1 VPACQ
6 KTWQTALSPAN
17 KFMAIN
23 TDIEAVD
30 DIFQEGKVV
39 DGFVLGKEVHR
50 GGMASLFSATK
61 EGIDVPI
68 LLKIPRVGRDQP
80 VESLIGFETELTIL
94 RSLKSPYVPQYLGSG
109 NMATRPYIAMERV
122 EGRPLEDYIKEG
134 KVFTIDEVVRIGAD
148 LAQAVQ
154 SLHSQDAIHLD
165 VKPENI
171 LIDEKGKLTLIDFG
185 LSHHSRYPDLLAE
198 EMRKGIG
205 SAPYISP
212 EQVVGIRS
220 DSRSDIFSIGVIMY
234 ELLTGELPF
243 GNPQTMSGL
252 RKRMWAEPFPLR
264 AIRREIPRWLQEV
277 VLRCL
282 EPRAADRYQSAARL
296 RQVLRDPEG
305 VTLTERADRVEP
317 PSFWENLKG
326 LFKAAGYEPSPS
338 PRPSMGAFD
347 APLMIAAIDTRQS
360 DEDLRER
367 MQITAKNLLQAYP
380 ESRLICLS
388 TISSTP
394 TFEGNQENETA
405 SGIVRGHLVQLMD
418 WAKPLKLPPERIS
431 YHVLEAMDPASRIV
445 EFAKDNDASLI
456 LIGASHKLPNKV
468 TPWRTSM
475 TKIVEE
481 APCSVHIVR
490 T

>member
-1 VPACQ
+1 MPI
-6 KTWQTALSPAN
+6 K
-17 KFMAIN
+17 

-39 DGFVLGKEVHR
+39 DGFTLGKELHR

-61 EGIDVPI
+61 EGIDLPI
-68 LLKIPRVGRDQP
+68 LLKIPRVGKDQP

-94 RSLKSPYVPQYLGSG
+94 RSLKSPYVPKYLGSG
-109 NMATRPYIAMERV
+109 NMATRPYIAMEQV
-122 EGRPLEDYIKEG
+122 AGRPLEDLIKEG
-134 KVFTIDEVVRIGAD
+134 KKFSIDEVINIGAD

-154 SLHSQDAIHLD
+154 SLHAQDAIHLD
-165 VKPENI
+165 IKPDNV
-171 LIDEKGKLTLIDFG
+171 LIDEQGKLTLIDFG
-185 LSHHSRYPDLLAE
+185 LSHHSRFPDLLAE

-212 EQVVGIRS
+212 EQVSGVRS
-220 DSRSDIFSIGVIMY
+220 DYRSDIFSIGVIMY

-252 RKRMWAEPFPLR
+252 RKRMWAEPFPPRALR
-264 AIRREIPRWLQEV
+264 KEIPRWLQEV

-282 EPRAADRYQSAARL
+282 EARADERYQSATRL
-296 RQVLRDPEG
+296 RQVLREPES
-305 VTLTERADRVEP
+305 VKLTERSERLEP
-317 PSFWENLKG
+317 PSFWESLKRW
-326 LFKAAGYEPSPS
+326 LRAAGYEPSPS
-338 PRPSMGAFD
+338 PLPSKGNQD
-347 APLMIAAIDTRQS
+347 SPLMIAAMDTRQS

-367 MQITAKNLLQAYP
+367 MQTTAKNLLQAYP
-380 ESRLICLS
+380 ESRLVCLS
-388 TISSTP
+388 TIASTP
-394 TFEGNQENETA
+394 TFEGNQESETA
-405 SGIVRGHLVQLMD
+405 SGIVRGHLVQLME

-431 YHVLEAMDPASRIV
+431 YHVLEALDPAARIV
-445 EFAKDNDASLI
+445 EFAKDNDATLI

>member
-1 VPACQ
+1 
-6 KTWQTALSPAN
+6 
-17 KFMAIN
+17 
-23 TDIEAVD
+23 
-30 DIFQEGKVV
+30 
-39 DGFVLGKEVHR
+39 
-50 GGMASLFSATK
+50 
-61 EGIDVPI
+61 
-68 LLKIPRVGRDQP
+68 
-80 VESLIGFETELTIL
+80 
-94 RSLKSPYVPQYLGSG
+94 
-109 NMATRPYIAMERV
+109 MERV
-122 EGRPLEDYIKEG
+122 EGRPLEDLIKEG
-134 KVFTIDEVVRIGAD
+134 KIFTIDEVVRIGAD

-165 VKPENI
+165 IKPENI

-185 LSHHSRYPDLLAE
+185 LSHHARYPDLLAE

-212 EQVVGIRS
+212 EQVAGIRS
-220 DSRSDIFSIGVIMY
+220 DSRSDIYSIGAIMY

-243 GNPQTMSGL
+243 GNPQTLSGL
-252 RKRMWAEPFPLR
+252 RKRMWAEPFPPR
-264 AIRREIPRWLQEV
+264 AIRKEIPRWLQEV

-282 EPRAADRYQSAARL
+282 EPRAADRYQSATRL

-305 VTLTERADRVEP
+305 ITLTERADRVEP

-326 LFKAAGYEPSPS
+326 MFRAAGYEPSPS
-338 PRPSMGAFD
+338 PRPSMGSHD
-347 APLMIAAIDTRQS
+347 APLMIVAIDTRQS
-360 DEDLRER
+360 DEDLREL
-367 MQITAKNLLQAYP
+367 MQLTAKNLLLAYP
-380 ESRLICLS
+380 ESRLVCIS

>member
-1 VPACQ
+1 
-6 KTWQTALSPAN
+6 
-17 KFMAIN
+17 MN
-23 TDIEAVD
+23 TNIEAVD
-30 DIFQEGKVV
+30 EIFQDGKVV
-39 DGFVLGKEVHR
+39 DGFVLGSEVHR
-50 GGMASLFSATK
+50 GGMASLYSATK

-80 VESLIGFETELTIL
+80 VESLISFETELTIL
-94 RSLKSPYVPQYLGSG
+94 RSLKSPYVPKYLGSG

-122 EGRPLEDYIKEG
+122 AGRPLEDFIKEG
-134 KVFTIDEVVRIGAD
+134 KKFTVDEVIRIGAD

-154 SLHSQDAIHLD
+154 SLHAQDAIHLD
-165 VKPENI
+165 IKPENI
-171 LIDEKGKLTLIDFG
+171 LIDDKGKLTLIDFG
-185 LSHHSRYPDLLAE
+185 LSHHDRFPDLLAE

-212 EQVVGIRS
+212 EQVTGIRS
-220 DSRSDIFSIGVIMY
+220 DYRSDIFSIGVIMY

-252 RKRMWAEPFPLR
+252 RKRVWAQAFPPR
-264 AIRREIPRWLQEV
+264 AIRKEIPRWLQEV
-277 VLRCL
+277 ILRCL
-282 EPRAADRYQSAARL
+282 EPRAADRYQSATRL
-296 RQVLRDPEG
+296 RQVLLDPEG
-305 VTLTERADRVEP
+305 IKLTERSERVDP
-317 PSFWENLKG
+317 LSFWENLKRM
-326 LFKAAGYEPSPS
+326 FRAAGYEPSPS
-338 PRPSMGAFD
+338 PRPSMGNYD

-360 DEDLRER
+360 DTDLRER
-367 MQITAKNLLQAYP
+367 MQTTAKNLLYAYP
-380 ESRLICLS
+380 ESRLVCLS
-388 TISSTP
+388 TIASTP
-394 TFEGNQENETA
+394 TFEGNQESETA
-405 SGIVRGHLVQLMD
+405 SGIVRGHLVQLME

-431 YHVLEAMDPASRIV
+431 YHVLEALDPASRIV

>member
-1 VPACQ
+1 
-6 KTWQTALSPAN
+6 
-17 KFMAIN
+17 MAIN

-252 RKRMWAEPFPLR
+252 RKRMWAEPFPPR

-338 PRPSMGAFD
+338 PRPSMGTFD

>member
-1 VPACQ
+1 MSMNA
-6 KTWQTALSPAN
+6 
-17 KFMAIN
+17 
-23 TDIEAVD
+23 DIEAVD

-39 DGFVLGKEVHR
+39 DGFMLGTEVHR
-50 GGMASLFSATK
+50 GGMASLYSATK

-94 RSLKSPYVPQYLGSG
+94 RSLKSPYVPKYLGSG

-122 EGRPLEDYIKEG
+122 DGRPLEDLIKEG
-134 KVFTIDEVVRIGAD
+134 KVFTIDEVVQIGAD

-154 SLHSQDAIHLD
+154 SLHAQDAIHLD
-165 VKPENI
+165 IKPENI
-171 LIDEKGKLTLIDFG
+171 LIDEKGRLTLIDFG
-185 LSHHSRYPDLLAE
+185 LSHHARFPDLLAE

-212 EQVVGIRS
+212 EQVTGIRS
-220 DSRSDIFSIGVIMY
+220 DYRSDIFSIGVILY

-243 GNPQTMSGL
+243 GNPQSMSGL
-252 RKRMWAEPFPLR
+252 RKRMWAQAFPPR
-264 AIRREIPRWLQEV
+264 AIRKEIPRWLQEI

-296 RQVLRDPEG
+296 RQVLRDHES
-305 VTLTERADRVEP
+305 VTLTERADRVDP
-317 PSFWENLKG
+317 LSFWENLKRM
-326 LFKAAGYEPSPS
+326 FRAAGYEPSPS
-338 PRPSMGAFD
+338 PRPSVGNDD
-347 APLMIAAIDTRQS
+347 APLMVAAIDTRQS
-360 DEDLRER
+360 DENLRDR
-367 MQITAKNLLQAYP
+367 MQTTAKNLLQAYP
-380 ESRLICLS
+380 ESRLVCIS
-388 TISSTP
+388 TIASTP
-394 TFEGNQENETA
+394 TFEGNQESETA
-405 SGIVRGHLVQLMD
+405 SGIVRGHLVQLME

-431 YHVLEAMDPASRIV
+431 YHVLEALDPASRIV

-456 LIGASHKLPNKV
+456 LIGASHKPPNKV

>member
-1 VPACQ
+1 
-6 KTWQTALSPAN
+6 
-17 KFMAIN
+17 MAIN

-39 DGFVLGKEVHR
+39 DGFTLGKEVHR

-94 RSLKSPYVPQYLGSG
+94 RSLKSPYVPKYLGSG

-165 VKPENI
+165 IKPENI
-171 LIDEKGKLTLIDFG
+171 LIDDKGKLTLIDFG
-185 LSHHSRYPDLLAE
+185 LSHHARYPDLLAE
-198 EMRKGIG
+198 EMRKGVG

-212 EQVVGIRS
+212 EQVAGIRS
-220 DSRSDIFSIGVIMY
+220 DSRSDIFSIGAIMY

-252 RKRMWAEPFPLR
+252 RRRMWAEPFPPR
-264 AIRREIPRWLQEV
+264 AVRREIPRWLQEV

-317 PSFWENLKG
+317 PSFWQNLKG
-326 LFKAAGYEPSPS
+326 IFKAAGYEPSAS
-338 PRPSMGAFD
+338 PRPSMGNFD

-367 MQITAKNLLQAYP
+367 MQITAKNLLHAYP
-380 ESRLICLS
+380 ESRLVCLS

-431 YHVLEAMDPASRIV
+431 YHVLEALDPAARIV

>member
-1 VPACQ
+1 MP
-6 KTWQTALSPAN
+6 
-17 KFMAIN
+17 IN

-122 EGRPLEDYIKEG
+122 DGRPLEDYIKEG

-171 LIDEKGKLTLIDFG
+171 LINEKGKLTLIDFG
-185 LSHHSRYPDLLAE
+185 LSHHARYPDLLAE

-212 EQVVGIRS
+212 EQVAGIRS

-252 RKRMWAEPFPLR
+252 RKRMWAEPFPPR

-326 LFKAAGYEPSPS
+326 MFKAAGYEPSPS
-338 PRPSMGAFD
+338 PRPSMGNLD

-360 DEDLRER
+360 DEALRER

-388 TISSTP
+388 TIASTP
-394 TFEGNQENETA
+394 TYEGNHESQTA
-405 SGIVRGHLVQLMD
+405 SGIVRGHLVQLME

-431 YHVLEAMDPASRIV
+431 YHVLEALDPASRIV

>member
-1 VPACQ
+1 MP
-6 KTWQTALSPAN
+6 
-17 KFMAIN
+17 IN
-23 TDIEAVD
+23 TDIQAVD

-50 GGMASLFSATK
+50 GGMASLFSASK

-134 KVFTIDEVVRIGAD
+134 KVFTIDEVVHIGAD

-165 VKPENI
+165 IKPENI

-185 LSHHSRYPDLLAE
+185 LSHHARYPDLLAE

-212 EQVVGIRS
+212 EQVAGVRS

-252 RKRMWAEPFPLR
+252 RRRMWAEPFPPR

-338 PRPSMGAFD
+338 PRPSMGSLD

-360 DEDLRER
+360 DEALRER
-367 MQITAKNLLQAYP
+367 MQITAKNLLHAYP

-388 TISSTP
+388 TIASTP
-394 TFEGNQENETA
+394 TYEGNHESQTA
-405 SGIVRGHLVQLMD
+405 SGIVRGHLVQLME

-431 YHVLEAMDPASRIV
+431 YHVLEALDPASRIV

-481 APCSVHIVR
+481 ATCSVHIVR

>member
-1 VPACQ
+1 MVISA
-6 KTWQTALSPAN
+6 
-17 KFMAIN
+17 
-23 TDIEAVD
+23 DIKPVD
-30 DIFQEGKVV
+30 EIFQEGNVV
-39 DGFVLGKEVHR
+39 DGFILGKEVHR

-61 EGIDVPI
+61 EGIEVPI

-94 RSLKSPYVPQYLGSG
+94 RSLKSPHIPKFLGAG
-109 NMATRPYIAMERV
+109 NMVTRPYIAMERV
-122 EGRPLEDYIKEG
+122 EGRPLEDFIKEG
-134 KVFTIDEVVRIGAD
+134 KQFSIDEVVRIGSD

-154 SLHSQDAIHLD
+154 SLHTQDAIHLD
-165 VKPENI
+165 IKPENV
-171 LIDEKGKLTLIDFG
+171 LVDQQGKLTLIDFG
-185 LSHHSRYPDLLAE
+185 LSHHARYPDLLAQ

-212 EQVVGIRS
+212 EQVMGIRT
-220 DSRSDIFSIGVIMY
+220 DYRSDIFSIGVIMY

-243 GNPQTMSGL
+243 GNPQSISGL
-252 RKRMWAEPFPLR
+252 RKRTWAQPFPPR
-264 AIRREIPRWLQEV
+264 AIHREIPRWLQEV

-282 EPRAADRYQSAARL
+282 ESRAADRYQSATRL

-305 VTLTERADRVEP
+305 ITLTSRADRVEP
-317 PSFWENLKG
+317 LSFWEGLK
-326 LFKAAGYEPSPS
+326 LWFRAAGYEPSPS
-338 PRPSMGAFD
+338 PNPSMGNFD

-360 DEDLRER
+360 DENLRER
-367 MQITAKNLLQAYP
+367 MQTTAKNLLQAYP
-380 ESRLICLS
+380 ESRLVCLS
-388 TISSTP
+388 TIASTP
-394 TFEGNQENETA
+394 TYEGNHESQTA
-405 SGIVRGHLVQLMD
+405 SGVVRGHLVQLME

-431 YHVLEAMDPASRIV
+431 YHVLEALDPASRIV

-481 APCSVHIVR
+481 ATCSVHIVR
-490 T
+490 A

>member
-1 VPACQ
+1 MP
-6 KTWQTALSPAN
+6 
-17 KFMAIN
+17 IN
-23 TDIEAVD
+23 TDIQAVD
-30 DIFQEGKVV
+30 DIFQEGKIV

-185 LSHHSRYPDLLAE
+185 LSHHARYPDLLAE

-212 EQVVGIRS
+212 EQVAGIRS

-252 RKRMWAEPFPLR
+252 RKRMWAEPFPPR

-326 LFKAAGYEPSPS
+326 MFKAAGYEPSPS
-338 PRPSMGAFD
+338 PRPSMGNLD

-360 DEDLRER
+360 DEALRER
-367 MQITAKNLLQAYP
+367 MQVTAKNLLQAYP

-388 TISSTP
+388 TIASTP
-394 TFEGNQENETA
+394 TYEGNHESQTA
-405 SGIVRGHLVQLMD
+405 SGIVRGHLVQLME

-431 YHVLEAMDPASRIV
+431 YHVLEALDPASRIV

>member
-1 VPACQ
+1 MP
-6 KTWQTALSPAN
+6 
-17 KFMAIN
+17 IN
-23 TDIEAVD
+23 NNIEAVD
-30 DIFQEGKVV
+30 EIFQEGKII
-39 DGFVLGKEVHR
+39 DGFTLGKEVHR
-50 GGMASLFSATK
+50 GGMASLYSATK
-61 EGIDVPI
+61 DGIDVPI

-94 RSLKSPYVPQYLGSG
+94 RALKSPYVPKYLGSG

-122 EGRPLEDYIKEG
+122 EGRPLEDFIKEG
-134 KVFTIDEVVRIGAD
+134 KTFSVDEVVKIGAD

-154 SLHSQDAIHLD
+154 SLHAQDAIHLD
-165 VKPENI
+165 LKPENI
-171 LIDEKGKLTLIDFG
+171 LIDDKGKLTLIDFG
-185 LSHHSRYPDLLAE
+185 LSHHARYPDLLAE
-198 EMRKGIG
+198 EMRKGVG

-212 EQVVGIRS
+212 EQVAGIRS

-243 GNPQTMSGL
+243 GNPQSMSGL
-252 RKRMWAEPFPLR
+252 RKRMWAQAFPPR
-264 AIRREIPRWLQEV
+264 AIRKEIPRWLQEV
-277 VLRCL
+277 ILRCL
-282 EPRAADRYQSAARL
+282 EPRAADRYQSATRL
-296 RQVLRDPEG
+296 RQALRDPES
-305 VTLTERADRVEP
+305 VKLTERANRVEP
-317 PSFWENLKG
+317 LSFWENLKRM
-326 LFKAAGYEPSPS
+326 FKAAGYEPSPS
-338 PRPSMGAFD
+338 PRPSMGNQD

-360 DEDLRER
+360 DADLRER
-367 MQITAKNLLQAYP
+367 MQTTAKNLLQAYP
-380 ESRLICLS
+380 ESRLVCIS

-394 TFEGNQENETA
+394 TFEGSQENETA
-405 SGIVRGHLVQLMD
+405 SGIVRSHLVQLMD

-431 YHVLEAMDPASRIV
+431 YHVLEALDPASRIV

-490 T
+490 A

>member
-1 VPACQ
+1 M
-6 KTWQTALSPAN
+6 L
-17 KFMAIN
+17 IN

-30 DIFQEGKVV
+30 EIFQEGKVV
-39 DGFVLGKEVHR
+39 DGFVLGAEVHR
-50 GGMASLFSATK
+50 GGMASLYSATK

-94 RSLKSPYVPQYLGSG
+94 RSLKSPYVPKYLGSG

-122 EGRPLEDYIKEG
+122 EGRPLEDFIKEG
-134 KVFTIDEVVRIGAD
+134 KVFTIDEVVKIGAD

-154 SLHSQDAIHLD
+154 SLHAQDAIHLD
-165 VKPENI
+165 IKPENI
-171 LIDEKGKLTLIDFG
+171 LINDKGKITLIDFG
-185 LSHHSRYPDLLAE
+185 LSHHTRFPDLLAE

-212 EQVVGIRS
+212 EQITGIRS
-220 DSRSDIFSIGVIMY
+220 DYRSDIFSIGVIMY

-243 GNPQTMSGL
+243 GNPQSMSGL
-252 RKRMWAEPFPLR
+252 RKRMWAQVFPPR
-264 AIRREIPRWLQEV
+264 AIRKEIPRWLQEV

-282 EPRAADRYQSAARL
+282 EPRAADRYQSATRL
-296 RQVLRDPEG
+296 RQVLRDYAS
-305 VTLTERADRVEP
+305 VTLTERADRLDP
-317 PSFWENLKG
+317 LSFWENLKRM
-326 LFKAAGYEPSPS
+326 FRAAGYEPSPS
-338 PRPSMGAFD
+338 PRPSIGNYD

-367 MQITAKNLLQAYP
+367 MQTTAMNLLQAYP
-380 ESRLICLS
+380 ESRLVCLS
-388 TISSTP
+388 TIASTP
-394 TFEGNQENETA
+394 TFEGNQESETA
-405 SGIVRGHLVQLMD
+405 SGIVRGHLVQLME

-431 YHVLEAMDPASRIV
+431 YHVLEALDPASRIV
-445 EFAKDNDASLI
+445 DFAKDNDASLI

>member
-1 VPACQ
+1 MP
-6 KTWQTALSPAN
+6 
-17 KFMAIN
+17 MN

-30 DIFQEGKVV
+30 EIFQEGKVV
-39 DGFVLGKEVHR
+39 DGFVLGAEVHR
-50 GGMASLFSATK
+50 GGMASLYSATK

-94 RSLKSPYVPQYLGSG
+94 RSLKSPYVPKYLGSG

-122 EGRPLEDYIKEG
+122 EGRPLEDFIKEG
-134 KVFTIDEVVRIGAD
+134 KVFTIDEVIKIGAD

-154 SLHSQDAIHLD
+154 SLHAQDAIHLD
-165 VKPENI
+165 IKPENI
-171 LIDEKGKLTLIDFG
+171 LIDDKGKLTLIDFG
-185 LSHHSRYPDLLAE
+185 LSHHARFPDLLAE

-212 EQVVGIRS
+212 EQVTGIRS
-220 DSRSDIFSIGVIMY
+220 DYRSDIFSIGVILY

-243 GNPQTMSGL
+243 GSPQSMSGL
-252 RKRMWAEPFPLR
+252 RKRMWAQAFPPR
-264 AIRREIPRWLQEV
+264 AIRKEIPRWLQEI

-296 RQVLRDPEG
+296 RQALRDHES
-305 VTLTERADRVEP
+305 VTLTERADRVDP
-317 PSFWENLKG
+317 LSFWENLKRM
-326 LFKAAGYEPSPS
+326 FRAAGYEPSPS
-338 PRPSMGAFD
+338 PRPSHGNYD

-360 DEDLRER
+360 DEELRER
-367 MQITAKNLLQAYP
+367 MQTTAKNLLQAYP
-380 ESRLICLS
+380 ESRLVCLS
-388 TISSTP
+388 TIASTP
-394 TFEGNQENETA
+394 TFEGDQESETA
-405 SGIVRGHLVQLMD
+405 SGIVRGHLVQLME

-431 YHVLEAMDPASRIV
+431 YHVLEALDPASRIV
-445 EFAKDNDASLI
+445 EFSKDNDASLI

-490 T
+490 A

>member
-1 VPACQ
+1 
-6 KTWQTALSPAN
+6 
-17 KFMAIN
+17 MAIN

-39 DGFVLGKEVHR
+39 DGFVIGKEVHR
-50 GGMASLFSATK
+50 GGMASLFTATK
-61 EGIDVPI
+61 EGIDLPI

-94 RSLKSPYVPQYLGSG
+94 RSLKSPFVPQFLGAG
-109 NMATRPYIAMERV
+109 NMATRPYIAMARV
-122 EGRPLEDYIKEG
+122 AGQPLEDLIKEG
-134 KVFTIDEVVRIGAD
+134 KIFTIEEVVRIAAD

-165 VKPENI
+165 IKPDNI
-171 LIDEKGKLTLIDFG
+171 LIDDTGKLTLIDFG
-185 LSHHSRYPDLLAE
+185 LSHHARYPDLLAE
-198 EMRKGIG
+198 EMRKGVG

-212 EQVVGIRS
+212 EQVAGIRS
-220 DSRSDIFSIGVIMY
+220 DSRSDIYSIGVIMY

-252 RKRMWAEPFPLR
+252 RKRMWAEPFPPR
-264 AIRREIPRWLQEV
+264 AIRKEIPRWLQEV

-296 RQVLRDPEG
+296 RQVLREPEG
-305 VTLTERADRVEP
+305 ITLTERADRVEP

-326 LFKAAGYEPSPS
+326 MFKAAGYEPSPS
-338 PRPSMGAFD
+338 PRPSMGNHD

-360 DEDLRER
+360 DEDLREL
-367 MQITAKNLLQAYP
+367 MQLTAKNLLHAYP
-380 ESRLICLS
+380 ESRLVCIS

-405 SGIVRGHLVQLMD
+405 SGIVRGHLVQLME

-456 LIGASHKLPNKV
+456 LIGASHKMPNKV

-475 TKIVEE
+475 TKIAEE

>member
-1 VPACQ
+1 MP
-6 KTWQTALSPAN
+6 
-17 KFMAIN
+17 IN

-39 DGFVLGKEVHR
+39 DGFILGKEVHR

-61 EGIDVPI
+61 EGIDIPI

-94 RSLKSPYVPQYLGSG
+94 RALKSPYVPQYLGSG

-122 EGRPLEDYIKEG
+122 DGHPLEDYIKEG

-185 LSHHSRYPDLLAE
+185 LSHHARYPDLLAE

-252 RKRMWAEPFPLR
+252 RKRMWAEPFPPR

-326 LFKAAGYEPSPS
+326 MFKAAGYEPSPS
-338 PRPSMGAFD
+338 PRPSMGSLD

-360 DEDLRER
+360 DEALRDR
-367 MQITAKNLLQAYP
+367 MQTTAKNLLQAYP

-388 TISSTP
+388 TIASTP
-394 TFEGNQENETA
+394 TYEGNHESQTA
-405 SGIVRGHLVQLMD
+405 SGIVRGHLVQLME

-431 YHVLEAMDPASRIV
+431 YHVLEALDPATRIV

>member
-1 VPACQ
+1 M
-6 KTWQTALSPAN
+6 S
-17 KFMAIN
+17 IN

-30 DIFQEGKVV
+30 EIFQEGKVV
-39 DGFVLGKEVHR
+39 DGFVLGTEVHR
-50 GGMASLFSATK
+50 GGMASLYSATK

-94 RSLKSPYVPQYLGSG
+94 RSLKSPYVPKYLGSG

-122 EGRPLEDYIKEG
+122 EGRPLEDFIKEG
-134 KVFTIDEVVRIGAD
+134 KVFTIDEVVKIGAD

-165 VKPENI
+165 IKPENI
-171 LIDEKGKLTLIDFG
+171 LIDDKGKLTLIDLG
-185 LSHHSRYPDLLAE
+185 LSHHARFPDLLAE

-212 EQVVGIRS
+212 EQVTGIRS
-220 DSRSDIFSIGVIMY
+220 DYRSDIFSIGVIMY

-243 GNPQTMSGL
+243 GNPQSMSGL
-252 RKRMWAEPFPLR
+252 RKRMWAQAFPPR
-264 AIRREIPRWLQEV
+264 AIRKEIPRWLQEI

-282 EPRAADRYQSAARL
+282 EPRAADRYQSATRL
-296 RQVLRDPEG
+296 RQVLRDHES
-305 VTLTERADRVEP
+305 VTLTERADRVDP
-317 PSFWENLKG
+317 LSFWENLKRM
-326 LFKAAGYEPSPS
+326 FRAAGYEPSPS
-338 PRPSMGAFD
+338 PRPSVGNDD

-360 DEDLRER
+360 DDDLRER
-367 MQITAKNLLQAYP
+367 MQTTAKNLLQAYP
-380 ESRLICLS
+380 ESRLVCLS
-388 TISSTP
+388 TIASTP
-394 TFEGNQENETA
+394 TFEGNQESETA
-405 SGIVRGHLVQLMD
+405 SGIVRGHLVQLME
-418 WAKPLKLPPERIS
+418 WAKPLNLPPERIS
-431 YHVLEAMDPASRIV
+431 YHVLEALDPASRIV
-445 EFAKDNDASLI
+445 EFARDNDASLI

>member
-1 VPACQ
+1 MP
-6 KTWQTALSPAN
+6 
-17 KFMAIN
+17 IN

-122 EGRPLEDYIKEG
+122 DGRPLEDYIKEG

-185 LSHHSRYPDLLAE
+185 LSHHARYPDLLAE

-212 EQVVGIRS
+212 EQVAGIRS

-243 GNPQTMSGL
+243 GNPQTMGGL
-252 RKRMWAEPFPLR
+252 RKRMWAEPFPPR

-326 LFKAAGYEPSPS
+326 MFKAAGYEPSPS
-338 PRPSMGAFD
+338 PRPSMGSLD

-367 MQITAKNLLQAYP
+367 MQTTAKNLLQAYP
-380 ESRLICLS
+380 ESRLVCIS
-388 TISSTP
+388 TIASTP
-394 TFEGNQENETA
+394 TYEGNHESQTA
-405 SGIVRGHLVQLMD
+405 SGIVRGHLVQLME

-431 YHVLEAMDPASRIV
+431 YHVLEALDPASRIV

>member
-1 VPACQ
+1 M
-6 KTWQTALSPAN
+6 S
-17 KFMAIN
+17 IN
-23 TDIEAVD
+23 TEIEAVD

-50 GGMASLFSATK
+50 GGMATLFTATK

-94 RSLKSPYVPQYLGSG
+94 RSLKSPHVPKFLGAG
-109 NMATRPYIAMERV
+109 NMATRPYIAMERI

-134 KVFTIDEVVRIGAD
+134 KVFTVDEVVKIGAD

-165 VKPENI
+165 IKPENI
-171 LIDEKGKLTLIDFG
+171 LIDDKGKLTLIDFG
-185 LSHHSRYPDLLAE
+185 LSHHARYPDLLAE
-198 EMRKGIG
+198 EMRKGVG

-212 EQVVGIRS
+212 EQVAGIRS
-220 DSRSDIFSIGVIMY
+220 DARSDIYSIGVIMY

-243 GNPQTMSGL
+243 GNPQSLSGL
-252 RKRMWAEPFPLR
+252 RRRMWAKPFPPR

-317 PSFWENLKG
+317 LSFWQNLKG
-326 LFKAAGYEPSPS
+326 MFKAAGYEPSLS
-338 PRPSMGAFD
+338 PRPSMGNYD

-367 MQITAKNLLQAYP
+367 MQLTAKNLLLAYP
-380 ESRLICLS
+380 ESRLVCLS

-405 SGIVRGHLVQLMD
+405 SGIVRGHLVQLME

-456 LIGASHKLPNKV
+456 LIGASHKSPNIV

>member
-1 VPACQ
+1 
-6 KTWQTALSPAN
+6 
-17 KFMAIN
+17 MAIN

-39 DGFVLGKEVHR
+39 DGFVIGKEVHR
-50 GGMASLFSATK
+50 GGMASLFTATK
-61 EGIDVPI
+61 EGIDLPI

-94 RSLKSPYVPQYLGSG
+94 RSLKSPFVPQFLGAG
-109 NMATRPYIAMERV
+109 NMATRPYIAMARV
-122 EGRPLEDYIKEG
+122 AGQPLEDLIKEG
-134 KVFTIDEVVRIGAD
+134 KIFTIDEVVRIAAD

-165 VKPENI
+165 IKPDNI
-171 LIDEKGKLTLIDFG
+171 LIDDTGKLTLIDFG
-185 LSHHSRYPDLLAE
+185 LSHHARYPDLLAE
-198 EMRKGIG
+198 EMRKGVG

-212 EQVVGIRS
+212 EQVAGIRS
-220 DSRSDIFSIGVIMY
+220 DSRSDIYSIGVIMY

-252 RKRMWAEPFPLR
+252 RKRMWAEPFPPR
-264 AIRREIPRWLQEV
+264 AIRKEIPRWLQEV

-296 RQVLRDPEG
+296 RQVLREPEG
-305 VTLTERADRVEP
+305 ITLTERADRVEP

-326 LFKAAGYEPSPS
+326 MFKAAGYEPSPS
-338 PRPSMGAFD
+338 PRPSMGNHD
-347 APLMIAAIDTRQS
+347 APLMVAAIDTRQS
-360 DEDLRER
+360 DEDLREL
-367 MQITAKNLLQAYP
+367 MQLTAKNLLHAYP
-380 ESRLICLS
+380 ESRLVCIS

-394 TFEGNQENETA
+394 TFEGHQENETA
-405 SGIVRGHLVQLMD
+405 SGIVRSHLVQLME

-445 EFAKDNDASLI
+445 EFAKDNDAALI
-456 LIGASHKLPNKV
+456 LIGASHKMPNKV

-475 TKIVEE
+475 TKIAEE

>member
-1 VPACQ
+1 M
-6 KTWQTALSPAN
+6 S
-17 KFMAIN
+17 IN
-23 TDIEAVD
+23 TEIEAVD
-30 DIFQEGKVV
+30 NIFQEGKVV
-39 DGFVLGKEVHR
+39 DGFVLGTEVHR
-50 GGMASLFSATK
+50 GGMASLYSATK

-94 RSLKSPYVPQYLGSG
+94 RSLKSPYVPKYLGSG

-122 EGRPLEDYIKEG
+122 EGRPLEDFIKEG
-134 KVFTIDEVVRIGAD
+134 KVFTIDEVVKIGAD

-165 VKPENI
+165 IKPENI
-171 LIDEKGKLTLIDFG
+171 LIDDKGKLTLIDFG
-185 LSHHSRYPDLLAE
+185 LSHHARFPDLLAE

-212 EQVVGIRS
+212 EQVTGIRS
-220 DSRSDIFSIGVIMY
+220 DYRSDIFSIGVIMY

-243 GNPQTMSGL
+243 GNPQSMSGL
-252 RKRMWAEPFPLR
+252 RKRMWAQAFPPR
-264 AIRREIPRWLQEV
+264 AIRKEIPRWLQEI

-282 EPRAADRYQSAARL
+282 EPRAADRYQSATRL
-296 RQVLRDPEG
+296 RQVLRDHES
-305 VTLTERADRVEP
+305 VTLTERADRVDP
-317 PSFWENLKG
+317 LSFWENLKRM
-326 LFKAAGYEPSPS
+326 FRAAGYEPSPS
-338 PRPSMGAFD
+338 PRPSIGNDD

-360 DEDLRER
+360 DEDLRVC
-367 MQITAKNLLQAYP
+367 MQTTTKNLLQAYP
-380 ESRLICLS
+380 ESRLVCIS
-388 TISSTP
+388 TIASTP
-394 TFEGNQENETA
+394 TFEGNQESETA
-405 SGIVRGHLVQLMD
+405 SGIVRGHLVQLME

-431 YHVLEAMDPASRIV
+431 YHVLEALDPASRIV

>member
-1 VPACQ
+1 MP
-6 KTWQTALSPAN
+6 
-17 KFMAIN
+17 IN
-23 TDIEAVD
+23 NDIEAVD
-30 DIFQEGKVV
+30 DIFQDGKVV
-39 DGFVLGKEVHR
+39 DGFILGTEVHR
-50 GGMASLFSATK
+50 GGMASLYSATK

-94 RSLKSPYVPQYLGSG
+94 RSLKSPYVPKYLGSG

-122 EGRPLEDYIKEG
+122 AGRPLEDFIKEG

-154 SLHSQDAIHLD
+154 SLHAQDAIHLD
-165 VKPENI
+165 IKPENI
-171 LIDEKGKLTLIDFG
+171 LIDDQGKLTLIDFG
-185 LSHHSRYPDLLAE
+185 LSHHARFPDLLAE

-212 EQVVGIRS
+212 EQITGIRS
-220 DSRSDIFSIGVIMY
+220 DYRSDIFSIGVILY
-234 ELLTGELPF
+234 ELLTRELPF

-252 RKRMWAEPFPLR
+252 RKRMWAQAFPPR
-264 AIRREIPRWLQEV
+264 AIRKEIPRWLQEI

-282 EPRAADRYQSAARL
+282 EPRAADRYQSATRL
-296 RQVLRDPEG
+296 RQVLRDHES
-305 VTLTERADRVEP
+305 VTLTERADRVDP
-317 PSFWENLKG
+317 LSFWENLKRM
-326 LFKAAGYEPSPS
+326 FRAAGYEPSPS
-338 PRPSMGAFD
+338 PRPSMGNDD
-347 APLMIAAIDTRQS
+347 APLMIVAIDTRQS
-360 DEDLRER
+360 DQDLRER
-367 MQITAKNLLQAYP
+367 MQTTAKNLLQAYP
-380 ESRLICLS
+380 ESRLVCIS
-388 TISSTP
+388 TIASTP
-394 TFEGNQENETA
+394 TFEGNHESQTA
-405 SGIVRGHLVQLMD
+405 SGIVRGHLVQLME
-418 WAKPLKLPPERIS
+418 WAKPLKLPPERVS
-431 YHVLEAMDPASRIV
+431 YHVLEALDPASRIV

>member
-1 VPACQ
+1 MP
-6 KTWQTALSPAN
+6 
-17 KFMAIN
+17 IN

-61 EGIDVPI
+61 EGIDIPI

-94 RSLKSPYVPQYLGSG
+94 RSLKSPFVPQYLGSG

-122 EGRPLEDYIKEG
+122 DGHPLEDYIKEG

-185 LSHHSRYPDLLAE
+185 LSHHARYPDLLAE

-212 EQVVGIRS
+212 EQVAGIRS

-252 RKRMWAEPFPLR
+252 RKRMWAEPFPPR

-326 LFKAAGYEPSPS
+326 MFKAAGYEPSPS
-338 PRPSMGAFD
+338 PRPSMGSLD

-360 DEDLRER
+360 DEALRER
-367 MQITAKNLLQAYP
+367 MQTTAKNLLQAYP
-380 ESRLICLS
+380 ESRLVCIS
-388 TISSTP
+388 TIASTP
-394 TFEGNQENETA
+394 TYEGNHESQTA
-405 SGIVRGHLVQLMD
+405 SGIVRGHLVQLME

>member
-1 VPACQ
+1 MQMNA
-6 KTWQTALSPAN
+6 
-17 KFMAIN
+17 
-23 TDIEAVD
+23 DIEAVD

-39 DGFVLGKEVHR
+39 DGFVLGTEVHR
-50 GGMASLFSATK
+50 GGMASLYSATK
-61 EGIDVPI
+61 EGIDLPI

-94 RSLKSPYVPQYLGSG
+94 RSLKSPYVPKYLGSG

-122 EGRPLEDYIKEG
+122 EGRPLEDFIKVG

-154 SLHSQDAIHLD
+154 SLHAQDAIHLD
-165 VKPENI
+165 IKPENI
-171 LIDEKGKLTLIDFG
+171 LIDDKGKLTLIDFG
-185 LSHHSRYPDLLAE
+185 LSHHARFPDLLAE

-212 EQVVGIRS
+212 EQITGIRS
-220 DSRSDIFSIGVIMY
+220 DYRSDIFSIGVIMY
-234 ELLTGELPF
+234 EMLTGELPF

-252 RKRMWAEPFPLR
+252 RKRMWAQAFPPR
-264 AIRREIPRWLQEV
+264 AIRKEIPRWLQEI

-282 EPRAADRYQSAARL
+282 EPRAADRYQSATRL
-296 RQVLRDPEG
+296 RQVLRDHES
-305 VTLTERADRVEP
+305 VTLTERADRVDP
-317 PSFWENLKG
+317 LSFWENLKRM
-326 LFKAAGYEPSPS
+326 FRAAGYEPSPS
-338 PRPSMGAFD
+338 PRPSAGTDD

-360 DEDLRER
+360 DGDLRER
-367 MQITAKNLLQAYP
+367 MQTTAKNLLQAYP
-380 ESRLICLS
+380 ESRLVCLS
-388 TISSTP
+388 TIASTP
-394 TFEGNQENETA
+394 TFEGNQESETA
-405 SGIVRGHLVQLMD
+405 SGIVRGHLVQLME

-431 YHVLEAMDPASRIV
+431 YHVLEALDPASRIV

-456 LIGASHKLPNKV
+456 LIGASRKLPNKV

>member
-1 VPACQ
+1 MP
-6 KTWQTALSPAN
+6 
-17 KFMAIN
+17 IN

-122 EGRPLEDYIKEG
+122 DGRPLEDYIKEG

-171 LIDEKGKLTLIDFG
+171 LINEKGKLTLIDFG
-185 LSHHSRYPDLLAE
+185 LSHHARYPDLLAE

-212 EQVVGIRS
+212 EQVAGIRS

-243 GNPQTMSGL
+243 GNPQTMGGL
-252 RKRMWAEPFPLR
+252 RKRMWAEPFPPR

-326 LFKAAGYEPSPS
+326 MFKAAGYEPSPS
-338 PRPSMGAFD
+338 PRPSMGSLD

-367 MQITAKNLLQAYP
+367 MQTTAKNLLQAYP
-380 ESRLICLS
+380 ESRLVCIS
-388 TISSTP
+388 TIASTP
-394 TFEGNQENETA
+394 TYEGNHESQTA
-405 SGIVRGHLVQLMD
+405 SGIVRGHLVQLME

-431 YHVLEAMDPASRIV
+431 YHVLEALDPASRIV

>member
-1 VPACQ
+1 M
-6 KTWQTALSPAN
+6 S
-17 KFMAIN
+17 IN
-23 TDIEAVD
+23 TNIEAVD
-30 DIFQEGKVV
+30 EIFQEGKVV
-39 DGFVLGKEVHR
+39 DGFTIGQEVHR

-68 LLKIPRVGRDQP
+68 LLKIPRVGKDQP

-94 RSLKSPYVPQYLGSG
+94 RSLKSPYVPKYLGSG

-122 EGRPLEDYIKEG
+122 EGRPLEEFIKAG
-134 KVFTIDEVVRIGAD
+134 KTFSVDEVVRIGAD

-154 SLHSQDAIHLD
+154 SLHAQDAIHLD
-165 VKPENI
+165 IKPDNI
-171 LIDEKGKLTLIDFG
+171 LMDDKGKLTLIDFG
-185 LSHHSRYPDLLAE
+185 LSHHARYPDLLAE
-198 EMRKGIG
+198 EMRKGVG

-212 EQVVGIRS
+212 EQVAGIRS

-243 GNPQTMSGL
+243 GNPQSMSGL
-252 RKRMWAEPFPLR
+252 RKRMWAQAFPPR
-264 AIRREIPRWLQEV
+264 AIRKEIPRWLQEV
-277 VLRCL
+277 ILRCL
-282 EPRAADRYQSAARL
+282 EPRAADRYQSATRL
-296 RQVLRDPEG
+296 RQVLRDHES
-305 VTLTERADRVEP
+305 VKLTERADRLEP
-317 PSFWENLKG
+317 LSFWENLKRM
-326 LFKAAGYEPSPS
+326 LKAAGYEPSPS
-338 PRPSMGAFD
+338 PRPSLGNQD

-360 DEDLRER
+360 DQDLRER
-367 MQITAKNLLQAYP
+367 MQTTAKNLLQAYP
-380 ESRLICLS
+380 ESRLVCIS

-405 SGIVRGHLVQLMD
+405 SGIVRGHLVQLME

-431 YHVLEAMDPASRIV
+431 YHVLEALDPASRIV

>member
-1 VPACQ
+1 MP
-6 KTWQTALSPAN
+6 
-17 KFMAIN
+17 IN

-61 EGIDVPI
+61 AGIDVPI

-122 EGRPLEDYIKEG
+122 DGRPLEDYIKEG

-185 LSHHSRYPDLLAE
+185 LSHHARYPDLLAE

-212 EQVVGIRS
+212 EQVAGIRS

-252 RKRMWAEPFPLR
+252 RKRMWAEPFPPR

-326 LFKAAGYEPSPS
+326 MFKAAGYEPSPS
-338 PRPSMGAFD
+338 PRPSMGSLD

-367 MQITAKNLLQAYP
+367 MQTTAKNLLQAYP

-388 TISSTP
+388 TIASTP
-394 TFEGNQENETA
+394 TYEGNHESQTA
-405 SGIVRGHLVQLMD
+405 SGIVRGHLVQLME
-418 WAKPLKLPPERIS
+418 WAKPLGLPPERIS
-431 YHVLEAMDPASRIV
+431 YHVLEALDPASRIV

>member
-1 VPACQ
+1 
-6 KTWQTALSPAN
+6 
-17 KFMAIN
+17 MAIN

-39 DGFVLGKEVHR
+39 DGFVIGKEVHR
-50 GGMASLFSATK
+50 GGMASLFTATK
-61 EGIDVPI
+61 EGVDVPI

-94 RSLKSPYVPQYLGSG
+94 RSLKSPFVPQFLGAG

-122 EGRPLEDYIKEG
+122 EGRPLEDFIKEG
-134 KVFTIDEVVRIGAD
+134 KIFTIDEVVRIGAD

-165 VKPENI
+165 IKPENI
-171 LIDEKGKLTLIDFG
+171 LIDDKGKLTLIDFG
-185 LSHHSRYPDLLAE
+185 LSHHARYPDLLAE
-198 EMRKGIG
+198 EMRKGVG

-212 EQVVGIRS
+212 EQVAGIRS
-220 DSRSDIFSIGVIMY
+220 DSRSDIFSIGAIMY

-252 RKRMWAEPFPLR
+252 RKRMWAEPFPPR

-282 EPRAADRYQSAARL
+282 EPRAANRYQSAARL

-305 VTLTERADRVEP
+305 ITLTARADRVEP

-326 LFKAAGYEPSPS
+326 MFRAAGYEPSPS
-338 PRPSMGAFD
+338 PRPSMGNHE

-360 DEDLRER
+360 DEDLRDL
-367 MQITAKNLLQAYP
+367 MQLTAKNLLHAYP
-380 ESRLICLS
+380 ESRLVCIS

>member
-1 VPACQ
+1 M
-6 KTWQTALSPAN
+6 S
-17 KFMAIN
+17 IN
-23 TDIEAVD
+23 ADIEAVD

-39 DGFVLGKEVHR
+39 DGFVLGTEVHR
-50 GGMASLFSATK
+50 GGMASLYSATK

-94 RSLKSPYVPQYLGSG
+94 RSLKSPYVPKYLGSG

-122 EGRPLEDYIKEG
+122 EGRPLEDLIKEG
-134 KVFTIDEVVRIGAD
+134 KVFTIDEVVQIGAD

-154 SLHSQDAIHLD
+154 SLHAQDAIHLD
-165 VKPENI
+165 IKPENI
-171 LIDEKGKLTLIDFG
+171 LIDAKGKLTLIDFG
-185 LSHHSRYPDLLAE
+185 LSHHARFPDLLAE

-205 SAPYISP
+205 SAPYIAP
-212 EQVVGIRS
+212 EQVTGIRS
-220 DSRSDIFSIGVIMY
+220 DYRSDIFSIGVILY

-243 GNPQTMSGL
+243 GNPQSMSGL
-252 RKRMWAEPFPLR
+252 RKRMWAQPFPPR
-264 AIRREIPRWLQEV
+264 AIRKEIPRWLQEI

-296 RQVLRDPEG
+296 RQVLRDHES
-305 VTLTERADRVEP
+305 VTLTERADRVDP
-317 PSFWENLKG
+317 LSFWENLKRM
-326 LFKAAGYEPSPS
+326 FRAAGYEPSPS
-338 PRPSMGAFD
+338 PRPSVGNYD

-360 DEDLRER
+360 DENLRER
-367 MQITAKNLLQAYP
+367 MQTTAKNLLQAYP
-380 ESRLICLS
+380 ESRLVCLS
-388 TISSTP
+388 TIASTP
-394 TFEGNQENETA
+394 TFEGNQESETA
-405 SGIVRGHLVQLMD
+405 SGIVRGHLVQLME

-431 YHVLEAMDPASRIV
+431 YHVLEALDPASRIV